1 MTVTADGM
9 AGAGAAASVAA
20 APSAGAGLAASYAAV
35 QCTLRRQF
43 FGDLV
48 ELRGALVNTLN
59 LEPQRA
65 DNLHLKLQLI
75 DGALRMLEVRTYD
88 AQTPQLFQG
97 QCGRLPHASCD
108 CSHSGRR
115 FNSHTPPTCRRTRQR

>member
-1 MTVTADGM
+1 MAGAAA
-9 AGAGAAASVAA
+9 AGAGAPAGMAASF
-20 APSAGAGLAASYAAV
+20 AAV
-35 QCTLRRQF
+35 QFTLRRQF

-75 DGALRMLEVRTYD
+75 DAALRMLEVGSVR
-88 AQTPQLFQG
+88 A
-97 QCGRLPHASCD
+97 HA
-108 CSHSGRR
+108 HAA
-115 FNSHTPPTCRRTRQR
+115 

>member
-1 MTVTADGM
+1 MTVTAEGM

-75 DGALRMLEVRTYD
+75 DGALRMLEVRTSD
-88 AQTPQLFQG
+88 AQTPQLA
-97 QCGRLPHASCD
+97 CRPAAHSCHLLCRL
-108 CSHSGRR
+108 
-115 FNSHTPPTCRRTRQR
+115 